1 MVVCV
6 FEFFRVAVL
15 ALTVLGVLSLGKR
28 GGLLHMSAGSFCCAA
43 SCFISTSNFFALR
56 VLPYCHAARSPRA
69 RSRGDVREVT
79 GCKPGRTQKN
89 TSTVARRERETSQRV
104 WNSRSK
110 KRTTAAASTW
120 VRTRQIRGEEMSQR
134 EWTLTEKKLR
144 NRTAANNEAW
154 KLYSQKN
161 HW

>member
-43 SCFISTSNFFALR
+43 SCFISTSNFLALR

-79 GCKPGRTQKN
+79 GCKPGRTQKTQARWPGEN
-89 TSTVARRERETSQRV
+89 GKQAREFGIPEARRGPLQQQ
-104 WNSRSK
+104 
-110 KRTTAAASTW
+110 ALGFG
-120 VRTRQIRGEEMSQR
+120 RGR
-134 EWTLTEKKLR
+134 
-144 NRTAANNEAW
+144 
-154 KLYSQKN
+154 
-161 HW
+161 

>member
-43 SCFISTSNFFALR
+43 SCFISTSNFLALR

-79 GCKPGRTQKN
+79 GCKERTGNKPESLEFPKQEEDHCSSNYLGSDAADKGRRNESKRMDSYGKEVEEQ
-89 TSTVARRERETSQRV
+89 
-104 WNSRSK
+104 NSSK
-110 KRTTAAASTW
+110 
-120 VRTRQIRGEEMSQR
+120 Q
-134 EWTLTEKKLR
+134 
-144 NRTAANNEAW
+144 
-154 KLYSQKN
+154 
-161 HW
+161 